1 MNLQGVEIEAAVD
14 LRWHAVHTNARAE
27 WLAKSRLEE
36 QAYAVFYPHFLGTVR
51 HARKV
56 IGVIKPYFPR
66 YLFVGVRPDQSLYA
80 VNKTMGVST
89 VVYIGDVPLEVPGPV
104 MAELRS
110 RGDEDGR
117 VAMEEGRRKAR
128 PAVGSRVSLAGPLE
142 GFVAQV
148 AEIDGGDHVR
158 VWVQMFGR
166 LVEARV
172 SDADLSPIASG

>member
-1 MNLQGVEIEAAVD
+1 MNLPDVEIEAD

-27 WLAKSRLEE
+27 WLAKARLEE
-36 QAYAVFYPHFLGTVR
+36 QDYAVFYPHFLGTVR

-56 IGVIKPYFPR
+56 LGVIKPYFPR
-66 YLFVGVRPDQSLYA
+66 YLFVGVRPEQSLYA

-89 VVYIGDVPLEVPGPV
+89 VVYIGDVPLEVPGRV

-110 RGDEDGR
+110 RADADGR

-128 PAVGSRVSLAGPLE
+128 PAVGSTVALAGPLD

-148 AEIDGGDHVR
+148 AGIDGTEHVR